1 MVYDVIKFLHAAAGA
16 LRRRPQCTA
25 TATGSGSAHVQSAA
39 VAMAAA
45 RAPMYHV
52 APRLLAQEHDD
63 ARGTDSKTA
72 QQFQLT

>member
-16 LRRRPQCTA
+16 LRRRPQCT
-25 TATGSGSAHVQSAA
+25 GSAHVQSAA